1 MAWVKDD
8 MNIHEVTSQNCE
20 LCLGYGYV
28 CSAHPDLAWGPG
40 LPGGYFPDDRV
51 CWCGAPSRP
60 CPGVVEEDDEPPRR
74 TLGSHVLE
82 MLCWALAAAAITLVL
97 GIVLNVLEA
106 LL

>member
-1 MAWVKDD
+1 VNLHTA
-8 MNIHEVTSQNCE
+8 TSPDCPV
-20 LCLGYGYV
+20 CLGHGRV
-28 CSAHPDLAWGPG
+28 CDAHPGLAWGPG

-60 CPGVVEEDDEPPRR
+60 CPGVVEEDDEPPPR

-82 MLCWALAAAAITLVL
+82 MFLWALGAAAITLVF

-106 LL
+106 WL